1 MPLGLLALLSR
12 DVRREDDDWAEDSVI
27 TVVLP

>member
-1 MPLGLLALLSR
+1 LLALLSR
-12 DVRREDDDWAEDSVI
+12 DVCGGDDDWAEDDVV